1 MRYPVLGR
9 ELPEI
14 IREDPV
20 TLEEFNTLLGQKL
33 DKGIGQNANFISSN
47 SVYSVINRQAA
58 YLVFYIVLTSRRS
71 KGENIQRRC
80 HGRGKAPGLATYF
93 RGY

>member
-1 MRYPVLGR
+1 MTSFWVRWRHNLIKSRGTESRGKLSIQEVLRYPVLGR

-33 DKGIGQNANFISSN
+33 DKGIGQNANFVSSN

-58 YLVFYIVLTSRRS
+58 
-71 KGENIQRRC
+71 
-80 HGRGKAPGLATYF
+80 
-93 RGY
+93 